1 MLAHVHTGSVR
12 GVDPLLVRVEVNLA
26 SGLPAFTVVGLAQGA
41 VREGRERV
49 VAAMKNS
56 GYALPQRRITV
67 NLAPADVRKEGAAF
81 DLPIALGL
89 LAAEG
94 RIDAG
99 GLEACA
105 FLGEL
110 GLDGSLRPVPGVLPV
125 AALCRERGIR
135 SLVVPEANAA
145 EAALAPGLKVHGGAS
160 LSDVVGHLTGQRP
173 LPDTRV
179 DAVALLDRRDR
190 RGPDLRDV
198 RGQDAAKRL
207 LEIAAA
213 GSHNLLLIGPPGA
226 GKTMMAR
233 RLPGILP
240 PLTLEE
246 ALECTRIHSVAGRLQ
261 GGPALVTE
269 RPFRAPHHS
278 VSYAGLVGGGVP
290 LRPGEVSLAHNGVL
304 FLDELAEYRR
314 DVLEVLRQPLEDGV
328 VTLSRA
334 RTSVCFPARFLL
346 VTAMNPCPCGYF
358 GDGTDRC
365 LCDPGRVRRYQ
376 GRVSGPLRD
385 RIDLHLQVPAVPF
398 KSLQAEDG
406 GDASH
411 DVRERVTRARS
422 LQRRRFEQLHGV
434 HANGH
439 MGPAGIRAWC
449 RPSRAV
455 AILLQRAMD
464 RTGLSARAYHRILKV
479 ARTIADLEGSRDIL
493 PEHAAE
499 AVQYRSL
506 DRPLG

>member
-1 MLAHVHTGSVR
+1 MLAHVHTGTVR

-49 VAAMKNS
+49 AAAMKNS
-56 GYALPQRRITV
+56 GYVLPQKRITV

-81 DLPIALGL
+81 DLAIALGL

-94 RIDAG
+94 RVPAEE
-99 GLEACA
+99 LEASA

-110 GLDGSLRPVPGVLPV
+110 GLDGTLRPVPGVLPV
-125 AALCRERGIR
+125 AALCRERGITR
-135 SLVVPEANAA
+135 LIVPSANAA
-145 EAALAPGLKVHGGAS
+145 EAALASGLKVHGGAR
-160 LSDVVGHLTGQRP
+160 LADVVAHLNGERP
-173 LPDTRV
+173 LPDTNV
-179 DAVALLDRRDR
+179 DAAAMLGRAPRE
-190 RGPDLRDV
+190 GPDLRDV
-198 RGQDAAKRL
+198 KGQDAAKRV

-213 GSHNLLLIGPPGA
+213 GSHNLLLVGPPGA

-240 PLTLEE
+240 PLSLEE
-246 ALECTRIHSVAGRLQ
+246 ALECTRVHSVAGKLQ
-261 GGPALVTE
+261 PDTTLVTE
-269 RPFRAPHHS
+269 RPFRAPHHT

-290 LRPGEVSLAHNGVL
+290 LRPGEASLAHHGVL

-334 RTSVCFPARFLL
+334 RASVCFPARFLL
-346 VTAMNPCPCGYF
+346 VTATNPCPCGHF

-365 LCDPGRVRRYQ
+365 LCDPGRIRRYQ

-385 RIDLHLQVPAVPF
+385 RIDLHVQVPAVPF
-398 KSLQAEDG
+398 RSLASDAS
-406 GDASH
+406 GDATA
-411 DVRERVTRARS
+411 DVRERVTRARAA
-422 LQRRRFEQLHGV
+422 QRRRFERLHGV

-439 MGPAGIRAWC
+439 MGPAGIRVWC
-449 RPSRAV
+449 RPSRRVAV
-455 AILLQRAMD
+455 LLQRAMD

-479 ARTIADLEGSRDIL
+479 ARTIADLEGSPEIL

-506 DRPLG
+506 DRPQA

>member
-12 GVDPLLVRVEVNLA
+12 GVDPLLVRVEVNLV

-49 VAAMKNS
+49 AAAMKNA
-56 GYALPQRRITV
+56 GYTLPHRRITV

-81 DLPIALGL
+81 DLPIALCL

-94 RIDAG
+94 KLPADQ
-99 GLEACA
+99 LDSHA

-110 GLDGSLRPVPGVLPV
+110 GLDGALRPVPGVLPV
-125 AALCRERGIR
+125 ATLCRERGIR

-145 EAALAPGLKVHGGAS
+145 EAALASGLRVLAGTTLA
-160 LSDVVGHLTGQRP
+160 DVVAHMNGERHLREA
-173 LPDTRV
+173 RV
-179 DAVALLDRRDR
+179 DPTSLLSAPREG
-190 RGPDLRDV
+190 GPDLRDV
-198 RGQDAAKRL
+198 KGQAVAKRV

-213 GSHNLLLIGPPGA
+213 GSHNLLLLGPPGA

-246 ALECTRIHSVAGRLQ
+246 ALESTHVHSVAGNLQ
-261 GGPALVTE
+261 GDAALVTE

-278 VSYAGLVGGGVP
+278 VSYAGLIGGGVP
-290 LRPGEVSLAHNGVL
+290 MRPGEISLAHNGVL

-314 DVLEVLRQPLEDGV
+314 DVLEVLRQPMEDGV

-334 RTSVCFPARFLL
+334 RGSVRFPARFLL

-358 GDGTDRC
+358 GDGSDRC
-365 LCDPGRVRRYQ
+365 VCDPDRVRRYQ

-385 RIDLHLQVPAVPF
+385 RIDLHVQVPPVPF
-398 KSLQAEDG
+398 RSLDAGRNGAGTAE
-406 GDASH
+406 
-411 DVRERVTRARS
+411 VRERVTEARA
-422 LQRRRFEQLHGV
+422 LQRRRFERLHGV
-434 HANGH
+434 YANGH

-455 AILLQRAMD
+455 ASLLQRAMD

-479 ARTIADLEGSRDIL
+479 ARTIADLEGSREIL

-506 DRPLG
+506 DRP

>member
-49 VAAMKNS
+49 AAAMKNS
-56 GYALPQRRITV
+56 GYVLPQRRITV

-81 DLPIALGL
+81 DLPIAVCL

-94 RIDAG
+94 SVCADD
-99 GLEACA
+99 LETYA

-125 AALCRERGIR
+125 ATLCRERGIGT
-135 SLVVPEANAA
+135 LVVPEANAA
-145 EAALAPGLKVHGGAS
+145 EAALASGLCVLGGRTLA
-160 LSDVVGHLTGQRP
+160 DVVAHVNGERP
-173 LPDTRV
+173 LARTRV
-179 DAVALLDRRDR
+179 DARSLLTGAADG
-190 RGPDLRDV
+190 GPDLRDV
-198 RGQDAAKRL
+198 KGQDAAKRV
-207 LEIAAA
+207 LEVAAA
-213 GSHNLLLIGPPGA
+213 GSHNLLLLGPPGA

-240 PLTLEE
+240 PLSLEE
-246 ALECTRIHSVAGRLQ
+246 AFESTRIHSVAGHLR
-261 GGPALVTE
+261 GDTPLVTG

-278 VSYAGLVGGGVP
+278 VSYAGLIGGGVP
-290 LRPGEVSLAHNGVL
+290 TRPGEISLAHNGVL
-304 FLDELAEYRR
+304 FLDELGEYRR
-314 DVLEVLRQPLEDGV
+314 DVLEVLRQPMEDGT

-334 RTSVCFPARFLL
+334 RGSVRFPARFLL
-346 VTAMNPCPCGYF
+346 VTAMNPCPCGYH
-358 GDGTDRC
+358 GDGSDRC
-365 LCDPGRVRRYQ
+365 LCDPGQVRRYQ

-385 RIDLHLQVPAVPF
+385 RIDLHLHVPPVPF
-398 KSLQAEDG
+398 RSLDG
-406 GDASH
+406 GLDGVGSPE
-411 DVRERVTRARS
+411 VRDRVTRART
-422 LQRRRFEQLHGV
+422 LQVRRFERLQGV

-455 AILLQRAMD
+455 ASLLQRAMD

-479 ARTIADLEGSRDIL
+479 ARTIADLEGSREIL
-493 PEHAAE
+493 VEHAAE

-506 DRPLG
+506 DRSGG